1 MMKKLYWYLVSEYL
15 IMMQETANDMNQER
29 TSDDIIIMVWSV
41 LSYRF
46 LQ

>member
-29 TSDDIIIMVWSV
+29 ANDDMIIAMLSV
-41 LSYRF
+41 FSYMG